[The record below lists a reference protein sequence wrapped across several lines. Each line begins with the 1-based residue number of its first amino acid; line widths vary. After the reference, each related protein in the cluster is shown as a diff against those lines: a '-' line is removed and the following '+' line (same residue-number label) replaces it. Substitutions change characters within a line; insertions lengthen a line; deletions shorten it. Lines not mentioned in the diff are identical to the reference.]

1 MFLNNVIPSPALS
14 AYVRLY
20 RIMNFAFAA
29 TDTLPFKAYPP
40 RIENCLQFFP
50 KDAETIEYASGKKIT
65 GIKTALVGQHTM
77 MNRRYVGKDFLNFQV
92 EFQPGA
98 LSLLTG
104 IPSLELTNHY
114 YDAALILGSEVNIV
128 NEKLFHATNDTAMIR
143 VVEQYLL
150 HLVKRSANK
159 NHTVDAIAKKM
170 LHQPGK
176 HNIDWYAKQSCLC
189 NRQFDRK
196 FKERMGVSP
205 KTFESI
211 HRFDTSFR
219 IKYNSPDTD
228 WLSIAL
234 QSGFHDH
241 QHLAKSYKNF
251 TGFSPGDFFELEKK
265 APERFTGDI

>member
-1 MFLNNVIPSPALS
+1 MFLNDVIPCPALS

-20 RIMNFAFAA
+20 RIMNFSFAA
-29 TDTLPFKAYPP
+29 TETLPFKAYPP

-50 KDAETIEYASGKKIT
+50 KDPEIIEYASGKKIT

-77 MNRRYVGKDFLNFQV
+77 MNRRYVGNNFLNFQV

-114 YDAALILGSEVNIV
+114 YDAAQILGPGVCNV
-128 NEKLFHATNDTAMIR
+128 NEKLFHAADKTAMVHI
-143 VVEQYLL
+143 VEQYLL
-150 HLVKRSANK
+150 QLVKNSVNK
-159 NHTVDAIAKKM
+159 NHPVDAIAKMM
-170 LHQPGK
+170 LLQPGK
-176 HNIDWYAKQSCLC
+176 HSIDWYAQQSCLC

-219 IKYNSPDTD
+219 IKYNAPGTD

-251 TGFSPGDFFELEKK
+251 TGYSPGDFFELEKK
-265 APERFTGDI
+265 APERYTGDV